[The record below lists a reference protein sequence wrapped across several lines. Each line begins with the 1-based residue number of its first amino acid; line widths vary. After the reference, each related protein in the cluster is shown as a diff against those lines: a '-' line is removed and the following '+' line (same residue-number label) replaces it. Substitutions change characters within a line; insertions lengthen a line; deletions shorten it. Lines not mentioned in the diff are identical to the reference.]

1 MHPFHLATVIMFIS
15 HILLIPIGYY
25 RLFRFTERNISKVA
39 GSISAMARIRRKKQN
54 LVTAKFNFLNWLLEV
69 VSLVVVLAGGY
80 GKVTSVLYIFL
91 TSCGP
96 PCIYFLG
103 VEENRKAV
111 KQSLT
116 SRIKNVKQKKGEK
129 ENEEGEQRDEVAE
142 QRDMEENEQRENYT
156 KKQGIERV
164 KDKTKESQPI

>member
-25 RLFRFTERNISKVA
+25 RLFRFTERNNSKMA
-39 GSISAMARIRRKKQN
+39 GSLSAMARIRRKKQN

-111 KQSLT
+111 KQRLAA
-116 SRIKNVKQKKGEK
+116 RIESVKQKKGK
-129 ENEEGEQRDEVAE
+129 ESRNEEGEQGDKVDEQSE
-142 QRDMEENEQRENYT
+142 IGR
-156 KKQGIERV
+156 K
-164 KDKTKESQPI
+164 

>member
-39 GSISAMARIRRKKQN
+39 GSISAMARIRRKKQY

-111 KQSLT
+111 KQRLAA
-116 SRIKNVKQKKGEK
+116 RIESVKQKKGK
-129 ENEEGEQRDEVAE
+129 ESRNEEGEQGDKVAQQSE
-142 QRDMEENEQRENYT
+142 MEENEQREKT
-156 KKQGIERV
+156 SKKQG
-164 KDKTKESQPI
+164 T